1 MFVSRNGAEWLV
13 QGIPPIQGFR
23 WTILGFPPNLGALV
37 LLPLLPCRCVLF
49 NPDGCCLYAGSQDAL
64 RVYGWEPERCFEV
77 VLVNWGKVADLS
89 ICNNQLV
96 SEGFLT
102 DSGSVVVPPP
112 LKGLPGGPRG
122 RSGRALPTLLLARE
136 PPFPLVATPGPEPQ
150 FSSRELGG
158 RAANLTQQHRIFF

>member
-13 QGIPPIQGFR
+13 QGIPPIQSFR
-23 WTILGFPPNLGALV
+23 WPILGFPSNLGARSGGMALV
-37 LLPLLPCRCVLF
+37 WLPLLPCRCVLF

-102 DSGSVVVPPP
+102 DSGSRCCAVPPP
-112 LKGLPGGPRG
+112 SKGFQGAGVAGLCPPCCLPG
-122 RSGRALPTLLLARE
+122 SLPSLSWQPLAQSPSS
-136 PPFPLVATPGPEPQ
+136 PPGSFEEGQPT
-150 FSSRELGG
+150 
-158 RAANLTQQHRIFF
+158 